1 MTSTKAELNELFTI
15 PPVTEL
21 PSDVLG
27 ELQSVLRLHSI
38 SPQELSYKWE
48 SYSMKMGS
56 EQTKLDLPTARAF
69 KKDLQEILERESRGK
84 AHVRSVD
91 KRGTYATPRSTGK
104 ADDVFGMLVDPRRAI
119 DLLLINDRLDG
130 IVPNTPIPQRST
142 NGATKRKAAFDTPVV
157 PKFNKAEGMSSP
169 SDAKTN
175 GTSNNV
181 Q

>member
-21 PSDVLG
+21 PPDVLG

-91 KRGTYATPRSTGK
+91 RRGAYATPRSTGK
-104 ADDVFGMLVDPRRAI
+104 ADDVFGMLVDPRKAI
-119 DLLLINDRLDG
+119 SLLLIDNRLDG
-130 IVPNTPIPQRST
+130 IMPNTPIPQRST
-142 NGATKRKAAFDTPVV
+142 NGKRKAAFDTPAV
-157 PKFNKAEGMSSP
+157 PKFNKSEGMSSP

-175 GTSNNV
+175 GIANDV